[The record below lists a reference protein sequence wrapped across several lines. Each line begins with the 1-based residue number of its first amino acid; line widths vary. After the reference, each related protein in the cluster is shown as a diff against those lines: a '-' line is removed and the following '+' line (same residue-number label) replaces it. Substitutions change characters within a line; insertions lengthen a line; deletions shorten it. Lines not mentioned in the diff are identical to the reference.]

1 MTELKNFLVKIII
14 TIITVSV
21 LFRISVITSYSAP
34 YDVYNYDKWGEAVP
48 SQAGYS
54 PERSVSGYDL
64 GAGAMDSPADI
75 FYAYDDR
82 FYIADTGNNRII
94 AVDSGFEKAVRIYDS
109 FRMPDGTETYL
120 KKPSG
125 IYVSSET
132 ELMYIA
138 DTENSRVLISDTDGN
153 FISAITKPDDV
164 LYDEK
169 RTFMPQ
175 RVIADKAGNIYIVL
189 SNITTGAAMF
199 DSSGKFSG
207 FYGANRVQPTA
218 EIIRNYFSSLFM
230 SDDKRSRRVRN
241 IPAGITSMD
250 IDGDFIFT
258 CTASASQKT
267 DIVKKLNSAGI
278 NIFADMDIVIGDYA
292 PVYDISQNK
301 LLAPS
306 ITDIDIDEDG
316 NINCLDSASGR
327 IFQYDEDCNLLFIFG
342 TNSDQTGGFRQSS
355 SLESHS
361 GRIYVTDSQKDTVT
375 IFRETEFGEI
385 VHKASALHNGG
396 FYEEALEP
404 WIEVLNRD
412 GNYRRAYLG
421 VAAAKLRAGEYRESM
436 KYAKIADSSRI
447 YNKAFEGWR
456 LEFMKKNS
464 GKLALLFLILAI
476 SLIIWKRIRKAGKS
490 HGA

>member
-1 MTELKNFLVKIII
+1 MKKFLVRIIL
-14 TIITVSV
+14 TIAV
-21 LFRISVITSYSAP
+21 LSRISVITSYASEP

-64 GAGAMDSPADI
+64 GAGAMDSPSDI
-75 FYAYDDR
+75 FYAYDGR

-94 AVDSGFEKAVRIYDS
+94 AVDSEFEKAVRIYDK
-109 FRMPDGTETYL
+109 FTMPDGTKTYL
-120 KKPSG
+120 KSPSG
-125 IYVSSET
+125 IYISAET

-138 DTENSRVLISDTDGN
+138 DTENSRVLISDMHGN
-153 FISAITKPDDV
+153 FVNEITKPDDI

-175 RVIADKAGNIYIVL
+175 RVISDKAGNVYTVL

-199 DSSGKFSG
+199 DSAGSFSG

-218 EIIRNYFSSLFM
+218 EIIRNYFSSLLM
-230 SDDKRSRRVRN
+230 PDEKRARRVRS
-241 IPAGITSMD
+241 IPTGITSLD

-258 CTASASQKT
+258 CTASSSQKT

-278 NIFADMDIVIGDYA
+278 NIFADMDITIGDYT
-292 PVYDISQNK
+292 PMYDTSQNK

-306 ITDIDIDEDG
+306 IVDIDIDEDG
-316 NINCLDSASGR
+316 NINCLDFTSGR
-327 IFQYDEDCNLLFIFG
+327 VFQYDEDCNLLFIVG
-342 TNSDQTGGFRQSS
+342 TNADQTGGFKQASA
-355 SLESHS
+355 LESHG
-361 GRIYVTDSQKDTVT
+361 GRLYVTDSQKDTVT
-375 IFRETEFGEI
+375 IFRETEFGGI
-385 VHKASALHNGG
+385 VHKASALHNDG

-404 WIEVLNRD
+404 WLEVLKRD

-421 VAAAKLRAGEYRESM
+421 AAAAKLRAGEYRESM
-436 KYAKIADSSRI
+436 KYARLADNSRI

-456 LEFMKKNS
+456 LEFMKTHS
-464 GKLALLFLILAI
+464 GELAAAVIAAAV
-476 SLIIWKRIRKAGKS
+476 SVIIWRRIRKAGKS